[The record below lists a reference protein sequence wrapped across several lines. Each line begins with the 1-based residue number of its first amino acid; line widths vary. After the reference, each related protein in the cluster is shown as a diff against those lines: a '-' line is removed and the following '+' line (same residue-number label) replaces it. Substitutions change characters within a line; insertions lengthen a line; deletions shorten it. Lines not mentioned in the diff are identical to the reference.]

1 VASAALTIAGVISA
15 GGLRTLFV
23 KKLAAK
29 IAARISIKN
38 LSQNPNPKEE
48 TWAK

>member
-15 GGLRTLFV
+15 GGIHTLFV
-23 KKLAAK
+23 KKFAAK
-29 IAARISIKN
+29 IVAKIRARN